1 MTILRALTF
10 LLFLSPF
17 LAAQTG
23 AQETDAAFP
32 EPLSDTVSDFAGAL
46 NATEEG
52 RISRILAETRDQ
64 TGVQIAVVTADGLD
78 SLNGKDMRL
87 EEFGQALFNAWGI
100 GGKKHN
106 DGILILIDTSAHDA
120 RIALGSDYPAVYD
133 DRAARVLATALLPK
147 LREGRMAAGV
157 EAGIILARDMLVLPF
172 QKGDPIGA
180 TDGFATEEGSPFL
193 RIGIG
198 AVGILGFLGIV
209 GWRRIRAKRVCPNCG
224 APTLKR
230 EQEIITAPN
239 KFQLGLGLQHLSCS
253 SCGFV
258 DRQSYPIKFS
268 SSTARQSRDD
278 RFPASA
284 SDGDGKDRGFGGGK
298 SDGGGASGKW

>member
-1 MTILRALTF
+1 MTILRTLT
-10 LLFLSPF
+10 LWLFLSPF
-17 LAAQTG
+17 LAGQAG
-23 AQETDAAFP
+23 AEDAAAAFP
-32 EPLSDTVSDFAGAL
+32 DSLSDTISDFAGAL

-52 RISRILAETRDQ
+52 RISRILAETQDQ
-64 TGVQIAVVTADGLD
+64 TGVQIVVATADGLD

-87 EEFGQALFNAWGI
+87 EEVGQTLFNAWGI

-120 RIALGSDYPAVYD
+120 RITLGADYPAVYD

-147 LREGRMAAGV
+147 LREGRTAEGV

-172 QKGDPIGA
+172 QKGDPIGP
-180 TDGFATEEGSPFL
+180 TDGFETEEGSSFL

-253 SCGFV
+253 NCGFV

-268 SSTARQSRDD
+268 SSMADQNRGG
-278 RFPASA
+278 RFTDPVK
-284 SDGDGKDRGFGGGK
+284 DGDGGDRGFGGEK
-298 SDGGGASGKW
+298 